1 MLHRFSMPPKSHT
14 FTITLPLPP
23 SVSADTAIGALHLHS
38 NTLTLHPLVVSFKN
52 ISTNAVAGAS
62 DAFFSSEE
70 SSPIKAYEVT
80 ESVQVV
86 PGIGSWGKKTVT
98 FPAIYQDT
106 TDGVKTRA
114 DATGGVIVKSQW
126 HVRQNTGASG
136 NEGNVEGGWELA
148 EDVTFECPVL
158 LMPFVKRS
166 AEDSHRKVCERLIEI
181 FKNS

>member
-80 ESVQVV
+80 DRKS
-86 PGIGSWGKKTVT
+86 
-98 FPAIYQDT
+98 
-106 TDGVKTRA
+106 TRLN
-114 DATGGVIVKSQW
+114 S
-126 HVRQNTGASG
+126 
-136 NEGNVEGGWELA
+136 
-148 EDVTFECPVL
+148 
-158 LMPFVKRS
+158 
-166 AEDSHRKVCERLIEI
+166 SHI
-181 FKNS
+181 